1 MNIGKRIKD
10 LFTGMWEDTKAVS
23 PIVATLVLVVVAIT
37 GAAGVGTIM
46 GTFSSD
52 VSDQSSSAG
61 AADAAS
67 TELLIT
73 GSTTVQPVSELLATA
88 YMNTHQGIRV
98 TVQGGGSGMGVTAVG
113 MDVADIGAASRPV
126 KDTELAKYPY
136 IQTHKIGGSAV
147 VVIAD
152 PAGIYAGKNV
162 TPADLKLL
170 YDDDPATGANL
181 GGVSVANTTVV
192 QRAESSGTEDTFADY
207 IGLKGKLDDAVAGT
221 AVVTVLAHE
230 TGNAG
235 VLARVKSTTNS
246 IGFVDFGFAVES
258 DLANVEILGVVDGGL
273 TTTFVNVGNST
284 TTLKGEIEDELTNE
298 EGTSYAK
305 GLTRPLNYITKGAPS
320 AVEQDFIAFAKN
332 LDQQTYF
339 EQCGYFPILDIA

>member
-1 MNIGKRIKD
+1 MNIGARIKD

-61 AADAAS
+61 AADTAS

-73 GSTTVQPVSELLATA
+73 GSTTVQPVSELLATS

-113 MDVADIGAASRPV
+113 MDVADLGAASRGV

-136 IQTHKIGGSAV
+136 LQTHKIGGSAV
-147 VVIAD
+147 VVIINGMVGNITDAELKKVFTLAD
-152 PAGIYAGKNV
+152 GDGKV
-162 TPADLKLL
+162 DLAD
-170 YDDDPATGANL
+170 T
-181 GGVSVANTTVV
+181 GGVITCTAGTGYTVY
-192 QRAESSGTEDTFADY
+192 QRAEKSGTEDVFSEY
-207 IGLKGKLDDAVAGT
+207 LFSDDEAIDGYTNVSGAI
-221 AVVTVLAHE
+221 
-230 TGNAG
+230 GNAG
-235 VLARVKSTTNS
+235 VLSAVAGTTNS
-246 IGFVDFGFAVES
+246 IGFVDFGFADGSNVVNITGVGGYAYADITS
-258 DLANVEILGVVDGGL
+258 ANLEKELSGE
-273 TTTFVNVGNST
+273 GNT
-284 TTLKGEIEDELTNE
+284 H
-298 EGTSYAK
+298 YPK

-320 AVEQDFIAFAKN
+320 AVEQDFIAFAIN